1 MTPKNHISS
10 ALLHLK
16 WGVMACALGVFLSA
30 LAQLLVFGFVH
41 YTDIRFQTLE
51 SPTQSAH
58 RTVVVTQTSTG
69 SMEAGVPGP
78 ETDFLGESQAAPVG
92 PVDVNRV
99 HSTANVYLERVSQG
113 AVIVGIF
120 SAVAL
125 AVLTTLGAIVA
136 GGASIPGVDRAV
148 SACTWGLI
156 LSLLALPWQE
166 VFASMPFAGVF
177 TGYDTMV
184 AASDGAAG
192 SIQLMVV
199 FVGVPLVA
207 MAGAML
213 VGLRF
218 GSGVECGILAGTAPA
233 PVDAVEADMAATRA
247 GLASNR
253 QLGSVRNDFQPQPVA
268 TNLSLTED
276 PSPRVRSSEPPPRR
290 RSLTMNR
297 DDSNPSKRPI

>member
-16 WGVMACALGVFLSA
+16 WGVVTCALGVFLSA
-30 LAQLLVFGFVH
+30 LVQLLVFGFVH

-51 SPTQSAH
+51 SPTQTSH
-58 RTVVVTQTSTG
+58 RTVVVTQTSTSG
-69 SMEAGVPGP
+69 PDAGVPSS
-78 ETDFLGESQAAPVG
+78 EFDLESGQEIPAGG

-99 HSTANVYLERVSQG
+99 HATANVYLERVSQG

-125 AVLTTLGAIVA
+125 AVLTALGVVVA
-136 GGASIPGVDRAV
+136 GGACYPGVDKAV
-148 SACTWGLI
+148 SACTWGLV
-156 LSLLALPWQE
+156 LSLLALPWQDL
-166 VFASMPFAGVF
+166 FASMPFAGVF
-177 TGYDTMV
+177 TGYTTMV
-184 AASDGAAG
+184 SASDGATG
-192 SIQLMVV
+192 SLQLMVV

-213 VGLRF
+213 VGFRF
-218 GSGVECGILAGTAPA
+218 SSAVESGILAGTAPA
-233 PVDAVEADMAATRA
+233 PVDPIEADMAATRA

-253 QLGSVRNDFQPQPVA
+253 QLGSVRNDFKSQPA
-268 TNLSLTED
+268 AGLTLTEE
-276 PSPRVRSSEPPPRR
+276 PAPRVRSSEPPARR
-290 RSLTMNR
+290 RSLTMGQ